1 MKAYRLKDKERQRA
15 FELALPHFVEELN
28 RACMEQVDDETATIY
43 VTHLHNHDFSG
54 WMWSVIFTKDEIES
68 CPAYDP
74 NNWND
79 YPEVEPPVEV
89 PMRLEVFSTESIVCG
104 GQRYAAQ
111 FLGGKWHKY
120 GSRQPITTNE
130 GDTVRFRPW
139 EDERHIERPEEQR
152 KLGLLSQ
159 YLINSDPNRRQE

>member
-89 PMRLEVFSTESIVCG
+89 PMRLELLRLGAVMR
-104 GQRYAAQ
+104 RYAARFSDDQ
-111 FLGGKWHKY
+111 WRLQSGDI
-120 GSRQPITTNE
+120 PIPAE
-130 GDTVRFRPW
+130 GADQIRFRPW
-139 EDERHIERPEEQR
+139 EDERHFECPEEQR

-159 YLINSDPNRRQE
+159 YLINSDPNGRNE

>member
-1 MKAYRLKDKERQRA
+1 MKAYRLKDKERQKTL
-15 FELALPHFVEELN
+15 ELALPRFAEELN
-28 RACMEQVDDETATIY
+28 RACEDQVDDKTALVHVMHIPDYSSEGGAWTI
-43 VTHLHNHDFSG
+43 TFK
-54 WMWSVIFTKDEIES
+54 KDEIES

-74 NNWND
+74 NNWNN
-79 YPEVEPPVEV
+79 YPEVEPPVGLT
-89 PMRLEVFSTESIVCG
+89 MRLEVFPPGSG
-104 GQRYAAQ
+104 GRRGLRYAAQ

-159 YLINSDPNRRQE
+159 YLINSDPNGRN